1 MTIADFHALESRVAA
16 GEQLTD
22 EFRRLHSLARETI
35 RDGDDVFPWA
45 ESFALAFQHRGLFPP
60 LQAAI
65 ALVDVALAADETM
78 PIVAPYDS
86 QMKEALSPTE
96 RAEMFD
102 YIAKRIGDNRSPQSF
117 SAAADLADYLLDV
130 G

>member
-1 MTIADFHALESRVAA
+1 MTIADFHDLESRVAA
-16 GEQLTD
+16 GEQMTN
-22 EFRRLHSLARETI
+22 EFGRLHSLARETV

-45 ESFALAFQHRGLFPP
+45 QSFALAFHHKGLFPP
-60 LQAAI
+60 LQAAT

-86 QMKEALSPTE
+86 QMKDALSPTE

-102 YIAKRIGDNRSPQSF
+102 YIAQRIGENRSPQSF
-117 SAAADLADYLLDV
+117 SAAPDLADNNIHA